1 MICQSPLWGFVGDY
15 NSLTETMDL
24 DMVRLQK
31 NDHYEKKKIQSLLY
45 VCIPEPF
52 TLASDGHQVSC
63 KCAGWAFWGV
73 SVSLLWRE
81 CM

>member
-31 NDHYEKKKIQSLLY
+31 NDHYEKKKNSVIALCLY
-45 VCIPEPF
+45 P
-52 TLASDGHQVSC
+52 
-63 KCAGWAFWGV
+63 
-73 SVSLLWRE
+73 
-81 CM
+81 